1 MSVIRNFG
9 TDSAP
14 ILTQFGQLG
23 KNCSQTDNV
32 NSLFSTLM
40 EVVSMRRL
48 LLVFLAFFAAAG
60 AASAQTPD
68 AVILISVDGFRPD
81 YLDRESPPLF

>member
-1 MSVIRNFG
+1 
-9 TDSAP
+9 
-14 ILTQFGQLG
+14 
-23 KNCSQTDNV
+23 
-32 NSLFSTLM
+32 M

>member
-1 MSVIRNFG
+1 MF
-9 TDSAP
+9 AP
-14 ILTQFGQLG
+14 IFWELGQLETS
-23 KNCSQTDNV
+23 CSQTDNV

-60 AASAQTPD
+60 AASA
-68 AVILISVDGFRPD
+68 
-81 YLDRESPPLF
+81 